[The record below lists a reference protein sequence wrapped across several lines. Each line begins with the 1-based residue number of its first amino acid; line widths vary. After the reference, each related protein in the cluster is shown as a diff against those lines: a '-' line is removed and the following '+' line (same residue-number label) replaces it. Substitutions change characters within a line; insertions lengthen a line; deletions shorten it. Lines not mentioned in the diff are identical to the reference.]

1 MGARLHRLAGGLT
14 LALLLAACRPDS
26 AAEAVTEAGEAATPS
41 IDAAQVEVAQAV
53 SPLLRA
59 VQDAGAVLSE
69 ALPPPGPRERLDPR
83 AVDLIVGFEITS
95 PAYYR
100 ARLQGVICPGGA
112 SGPTWG
118 IGYDGGHQSAA
129 RIRADWAMH
138 PDVERL
144 ASTAGAI
151 GPVKCAAARAQLRDV
166 RVPLAMAQDV
176 FDRTMMPTWLRV
188 TRRAYPGVQDMT
200 APAEGGLVSN
210 TFNRGPSFLGPR
222 AVEKRHVRDVCVPA
236 RDAPCAAHQVRTSC
250 RVWRGTD
257 LEAGLCRRRNA
268 EGDLIEASP

>member
-1 MGARLHRLAGGLT
+1 MGARLHRLAGLT
-14 LALLLAACRPDS
+14 LALLLTACGPDS
-26 AAEAVTEAGEAATPS
+26 AAEAVTEVGEGAAPA
-41 IDAAQVEVAQAV
+41 IDAAQVEAAQAV
-53 SPLLRA
+53 SPVVRA
-59 VQDAGAVLSE
+59 VLDAGAVLAE
-69 ALPPPGPRERLDPR
+69 ALPPPAPRERLDPR
-83 AVDLIVGFEITS
+83 AVSLIVAFEVVS
-95 PAYYR
+95 PAYYVR
-100 ARLQGVICPGGA
+100 RFQGVICPGGA

-151 GPVKCAAARAQLRDV
+151 GPAKCAAARAQLRDV

-176 FDRTMMPTWLRV
+176 FDRTMMPTWLRA
-188 TRRAYPGVQDMT
+188 TRRAYPGIEDMT

-210 TFNRGPSFLGPR
+210 TFNRGTSFAGSR
-222 AVEKRHVRDVCVPA
+222 ASEKRHVRDVCVPA
-236 RDAPCAAHQVRTSC
+236 RDAPCAAHQVRLSC

-257 LEAGLCRRRNA
+257 VEAGLCRRRNA